1 MTTNLGY
8 ERFSDI
14 DIRDPFFDSLKTDY
28 LEFQEWFSCKSDERA
43 YTARQ
48 TNGHLEGFLYL
59 KGEVGALDDVQPVL
73 PANRRLK
80 IGTFKIVPHGTR
92 LGERFVKKTFD
103 HAVHEKAEEIYVTIF
118 PRHDSLIQLLLRKVR
133 SITGSVVKDYP
144 LIPVKPGRHF
154 LLALYPEWHSRLLPD
169 SILKTEEASIIADV
183 SHTNSIHK
191 IYLAKMKGIGDLQTG
206 DTLVIYRTTDGA
218 GPAHYRS
225 VATSLCVVEELR
237 HISEF
242 QTTDAFLGYCM
253 PYSIFTE
260 AELRGF
266 YVRRRY
272 PWIIRFTYNMA
283 LKRRIT
289 RQVLIDDVGLNPSSY
304 WGVLQITT
312 AQLRSILSIAGHDEN
327 TLVH

>member
-118 PRHDSLIQLLLRKVR
+118 PRHDSLIQLLLRYGFSNVGTKQSRNGEELVLLRKVR

-154 LLALYPEWHSRLLPD
+154 FLALYPEWHSRLLPNSIFKTHHP
-169 SILKTEEASIIADV
+169 SILAD
-183 SHTNSIHK
+183 
-191 IYLAKMKGIGDLQTG
+191 
-206 DTLVIYRTTDGA
+206 
-218 GPAHYRS
+218 
-225 VATSLCVVEELR
+225 
-237 HISEF
+237 
-242 QTTDAFLGYCM
+242 
-253 PYSIFTE
+253 
-260 AELRGF
+260 
-266 YVRRRY
+266 
-272 PWIIRFTYNMA
+272 
-283 LKRRIT
+283 
-289 RQVLIDDVGLNPSSY
+289 
-304 WGVLQITT
+304 
-312 AQLRSILSIAGHDEN
+312 
-327 TLVH
+327 